1 MTKDIITIDD
11 FLKIDLRIG
20 KVINSEEVEDSR
32 KMLKLEID
40 LGEEKKTIYAGIK
53 KSYQADELI
62 GKLVL
67 VIANLK
73 PREMQF
79 GTSEGMMLAT
89 QNNGEIIIIQP
100 EKEVMPGSKVS

>member
-1 MTKDIITIDD
+1 MTKEIITIDD